1 MNNQVIG
8 IAGVFAFTL
17 VLFLLRHF
25 CLSLGR
31 RKKRRYGTP
40 TALPGNHE
48 MHKKAVSDDAWLL
61 WTEDPDKQ
69 GSSNRVDDGM
79 TNLANKQ
86 LGNQTRHRFK

>member
-1 MNNQVIG
+1 MNNQMIG

-17 VLFLLRHF
+17 FLFLLRHF
-25 CLSLGR
+25 YLSLGR
-31 RKKRRYGTP
+31 PKKRRYVTP

-48 MHKKAVSDDAWLL
+48 MHKKTASDDDWLL

-79 TNLANKQ
+79 TNLAK
-86 LGNQTRHRFK
+86 K